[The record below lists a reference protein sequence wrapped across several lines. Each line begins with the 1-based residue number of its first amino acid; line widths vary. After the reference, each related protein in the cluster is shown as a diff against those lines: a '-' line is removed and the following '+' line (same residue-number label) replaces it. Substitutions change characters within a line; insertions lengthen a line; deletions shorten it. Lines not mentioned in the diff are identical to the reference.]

1 MPCTINERLH
11 GEELAL
17 SIIERYLK
25 AKPPSY
31 TDEEL
36 EKTYEELKKRLSL
49 RKDRYFEESNG

>member
-1 MPCTINERLH
+1 MPYTINERLY

-36 EKTYEELKKRLSL
+36 ENIYDELKKRLSMP
-49 RKDRYFEESNG
+49 KDRSLDAPNG